1 MTVSNELM
9 SGGWGRPAAAAAAAA
24 AAVAKAA
31 AVAAATA
38 AATATAARSARPA
51 CLPHPIGV
59 VRTGLDRP
67 DL

>member
-1 MTVSNELM
+1 MTVSHELM
-9 SGGWGRPAAAAAAAA
+9 SGGWGRPAAAAAAA

>member
-24 AAVAKAA
+24 AAAVAKAA
-31 AVAAATA
+31 AVA